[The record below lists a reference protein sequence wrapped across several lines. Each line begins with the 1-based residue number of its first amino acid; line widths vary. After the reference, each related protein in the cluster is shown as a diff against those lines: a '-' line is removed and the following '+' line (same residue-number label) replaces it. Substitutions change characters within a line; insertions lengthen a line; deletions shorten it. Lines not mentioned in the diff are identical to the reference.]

1 MGNTQA
7 IGMADAVRER
17 QVSLYPAVHYHLT
30 ANHFPPVVGLTD
42 ALVEA
47 IESINDGVLSL
58 GDSVNLGTDLVMIP
72 RRAWAT
78 DEGWMVNV
86 ADFIEVTN
94 AWAFIDEVGE

>member
-7 IGMADAVRER
+7 IGMADAVREH
-17 QVSLYPAVHYHLT
+17 QVSLYPAIHYHLT

-42 ALVEA
+42 ALVEV
-47 IESINDGVLSL
+47 IESVNSGDLSL
-58 GDSVNLGTDLVMIP
+58 DDAANIGTDLPMVP

-78 DEGWMVNV
+78 SEGWMVNV

-94 AWAFIDEVGE
+94 AWAFIDEVVE